1 MVAPFALERER
12 PVPVD
17 FFAVVFLA
25 VVFRVA
31 GFFFA
36 VVFVVREEVLAA
48 VPLVDSFSV
57 LAEELAG
64 LAAVFLAEVVVLPER
79 LVPEDLAD
87 VFRVPVL
94 ALTLWAADV
103 LPAELLPA
111 ELLPAE
117 LLPAELL
124 PALLVAAC
132 CWPDLLG
139 FASSSATVIFV
150 RDVERVVTGIL
161 SPRQKPLK
169 GTGQPGAVKSRGPL

>member
-103 LPAELLPA
+103 LVA

>member
-103 LPAELLPA
+103 LVV
-111 ELLPAE
+111 E